1 MVHNLALV
9 QAAAA
14 ERSAEVWLQLA
25 AELGAPA
32 EQVTEIRAAA
42 AAAAAQ
48 GGDVAAGGAA

>member
-25 AELGAPA
+25 SELGAPS
-32 EQVTEIRAAA
+32 EQVAGIRASVAAASQGGAAA
-42 AAAAAQ
+42 AA
-48 GGDVAAGGAA
+48 GGST